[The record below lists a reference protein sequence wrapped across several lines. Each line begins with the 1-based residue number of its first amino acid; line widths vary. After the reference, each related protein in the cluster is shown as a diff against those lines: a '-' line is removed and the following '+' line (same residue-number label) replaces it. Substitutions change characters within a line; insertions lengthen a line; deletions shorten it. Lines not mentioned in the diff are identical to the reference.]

1 LAWRTPV
8 GNARIITRR
17 WATVGIT
24 VTDITV
30 TGGRRALDG
39 GDGMRLHFGVLN
51 ATVTNI
57 TITAPAP
64 A

>member
-1 LAWRTPV
+1 LASAPPSS
-8 GNARIITRR
+8 
-17 WATVGIT
+17 ATVG
-24 VTDITV
+24 

-57 TITAPAP
+57 TVTITTTDTTVTTTTPA
-64 A
+64 